1 MAEFNFLEN
10 LPLIIFT
17 LAFFVILV
25 VFIFGGFVLLTAIRN
40 IQRAERG
47 RRILLNSLYA
57 LFMTLLIALV
67 FFSVTYLLKRGEVFL
82 PQEIPGE
89 FPSSPAANF
98 PPSPEFIKIEKYY
111 FIGPR
116 LLKEYKFIEN
126 PAVFAIFC
134 KRNEEYDI
142 IYIGETTGERK
153 QLLTEHEEYRCW
165 MEKCNQELKNLYLA
179 IFEAPSEIYSFS
191 DRKEIKEELINQL
204 NPSCSLSES
213 NNLQ

>member
-1 MAEFNFLEN
+1 MAEFDFLEN
-10 LPLIIFT
+10 LPLIIFAS
-17 LAFFVILV
+17 AFFVIFV
-25 VFIFGGFVLLTAIRN
+25 VFIFGGFVLLTSIRN
-40 IQRAERG
+40 IQRIERG

-57 LFMTLLIALV
+57 LFITLLIALV

-89 FPSSPAANF
+89 FPPSPAVNF

-111 FIGPR
+111 FTGPW
-116 LLKEYKFIEN
+116 LLKKYEFIEN

-153 QLLTEHEEYRCW
+153 QLLTEHKEYRCW
-165 MEKCNQELKNLYLA
+165 MEKCNQEFKNLYLT
-179 IFEAPSEIYSFS
+179 IFEAPSEIYSS
-191 DRKEIKEELINQL
+191 GDRKEIKEELINKL
-204 NPSCSLSES
+204 NPSCSPSES
-213 NNLQ
+213 DNL